1 MGIQKD
7 AEEILVYL
15 YRERVAGKSIP
26 QQEEIIKITK
36 WDSIRVILALKYLV
50 NKRWVY
56 GEDIQT
62 MGEVVEDLIMIND
75 ISPEGIDV
83 IENQK
88 EFKKHFNHIIDL
100 KFYKYSWGASER

>member
-1 MGIQKD
+1 
-7 AEEILVYL
+7 
-15 YRERVAGKSIP
+15 
-26 QQEEIIKITK
+26 
-36 WDSIRVILALKYLV
+36 
-50 NKRWVY
+50 
-56 GEDIQT
+56 